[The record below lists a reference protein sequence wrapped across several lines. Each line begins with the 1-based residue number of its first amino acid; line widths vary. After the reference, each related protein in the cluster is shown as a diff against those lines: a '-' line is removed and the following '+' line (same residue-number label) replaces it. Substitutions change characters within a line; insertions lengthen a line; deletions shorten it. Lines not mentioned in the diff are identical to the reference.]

1 MPTDTTLPDH
11 ADLMAA
17 AAVVERDVAALAPVL
32 ARAWPRSVARVLCL
46 AARAGAVNRR
56 AASLNVALAR
66 AGMAYRVATA
76 TADIPLAVADPM
88 WRAIIE
94 ADAASETAS

>member
-1 MPTDTTLPDH
+1 MLTDPTLPDH
-11 ADLMAA
+11 ADLIAEAA
-17 AAVVERDVAALAPVL
+17 MVERDVAELAPVL
-32 ARAWPRSVARVLCL
+32 AQAWPRSVARVLCL

-66 AGMAYRVATA
+66 AGMAHRVATA
-76 TADIPLAVADPM
+76 ITDIPLAVADPM

-94 ADAASETAS
+94 ADAAQENAS